1 MNDCIPFS
9 AVLSKVVLLKET
21 GLVCA
26 VIMHNK
32 LVKFSVIDCRANFS
46 YIRIISFIRVEDR
59 TCGDNLKFRYERK
72 MDHYD

>member
-26 VIMHNK
+26 VIMHK

-59 TCGDNLKFRYERK
+59 TCGGNLKFRYERK